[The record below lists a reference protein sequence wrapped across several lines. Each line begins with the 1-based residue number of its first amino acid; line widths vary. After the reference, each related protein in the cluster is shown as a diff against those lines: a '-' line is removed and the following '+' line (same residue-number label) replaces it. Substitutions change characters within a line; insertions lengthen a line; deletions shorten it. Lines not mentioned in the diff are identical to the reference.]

1 MTLEAT
7 HSLGWLSCRMKMTD
21 KGISELEGRWIEIL
35 PYEKQKNKVGKNP
48 LFHRNNIGETEFHR
62 IISRGWKFVLLE
74 SLLEVEYKDIG
85 VEKVLEEGLK
95 MSQVQRKKFI
105 NYRLCQ

>member
-1 MTLEAT
+1 ME
-7 HSLGWLSCRMKMTD
+7 SR
-21 KGISELEGRWIEIL
+21 
-35 PYEKQKNKVGKNP
+35 KNKVGKKP
-48 LFHRNNIGETEFHR
+48 VFHRNNIGETEFHK

-85 VEKVLEEGLK
+85 VGKVLEEGLK
-95 MSQVQRKKFI
+95 MYQVQRKKFT